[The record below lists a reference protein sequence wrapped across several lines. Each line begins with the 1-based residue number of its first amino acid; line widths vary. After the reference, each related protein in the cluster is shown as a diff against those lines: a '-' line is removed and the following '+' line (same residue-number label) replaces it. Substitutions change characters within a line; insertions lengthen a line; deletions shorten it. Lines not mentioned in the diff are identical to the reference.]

1 MSNGDCEV
9 QFIETDKQ
17 LVDFFTKPLAGD
29 RFNLLRTELGIL
41 DVSNV
46 LN

>member
-1 MSNGDCEV
+1 V
-9 QFIETDKQ
+9 RFIETNMQ
-17 LVDFFTKPLAGD
+17 LVDYFTKPLARD
-29 RFNLLRTELGIL
+29 RLNLLRTELGIL